1 VEPVACDGCGLGFH
15 AARLERKRRTLLVP
29 KYDACY
35 LVSSA
40 TDPMSITGTI
50 INADVAVL

>member
-15 AARLERKRRTLLVP
+15 AARLERKRRTLLVL